1 VRNDTHD
8 CTTFDH
14 AMTRMRSRNAHAL
27 AALLLAA
34 CTSNPYYDPA
44 KPHHARDGFHN
55 RYPHAEKGSF
65 WKWKFEE
72 WREGLPPSL
81 PAGGWHFD
89 VVKPDV
95 PFLRTNRSVE
105 TVTWI
110 GHATFL
116 VQLGGLNILADPHLT
131 ARASPVSF
139 AGPKRVVPPALG
151 FDDLPHIDVVVV
163 SHNHYDHMDAET
175 LTRLA
180 KQSGGAP
187 RYLVGLGLKRWFVA
201 QGIETVDELDWWDV
215 IEVDGVKFNFVP
227 TQHWSKR
234 TLWDENQTLWGGWLI
249 ESPTFRFFHA
259 GDSGYSRDFVDIRS
273 RYGKIDLAALPVGG
287 YAPRWFMQVNHFD
300 PDDAVKAH
308 TDLGTRFTVGMHWG
322 TFADL
327 TDEPL
332 DEVPQRVARAIAH
345 GNVSA
350 DRFFLMRHGE
360 TRLLD
365 RRYLD
370 TLPMR

>member
-1 VRNDTHD
+1 
-8 CTTFDH
+8 
-14 AMTRMRSRNAHAL
+14 MTDDGMLSRAAQAL
-27 AALLLAA
+27 AALVLAA
-34 CTSNPYYDPA
+34 CTSNPYYDAA

-65 WKWKFEE
+65 WKWKLEE
-72 WREGLPPSL
+72 WRDGLPA
-81 PAGGWHFD
+81 PAPPGGWHFD
-89 VVKPDV
+89 VVTPDV
-95 PFLRTNRSVE
+95 GFLRTNRTVE

-110 GHATFL
+110 GHASFF
-116 VQLGGLNILADPHLT
+116 VQRGGVNILADPHLT
-131 ARASPVSF
+131 ERASPLSF
-139 AGPKRVVPPALG
+139 AGPKRVVPPALD
-151 FDDLPHIDVVVV
+151 FNDLPHIDVVVV

-180 KQSGGAP
+180 QQSGGPP
-187 RYLVGLGLKRWFVA
+187 RYLVGLGLKRWFIA
-201 QGIETVDELDWWDV
+201 QGIETVDELDWWDG
-215 IEVDGVKFNFVP
+215 IEVNGVKFNFVP

-249 ESPTFRFFHA
+249 ESPTFRFLHA
-259 GDSGYSRDFVDIRS
+259 GDSGYSRDFVDIRN

-287 YAPRWFMQVNHFD
+287 YAPRWFMQANHFD

-322 TFADL
+322 TFANL

-332 DEVPQRVARAIAH
+332 DEVPQRVAEAIARS
-345 GNVSA
+345 NVSP

-370 TLPMR
+370 ALPMH